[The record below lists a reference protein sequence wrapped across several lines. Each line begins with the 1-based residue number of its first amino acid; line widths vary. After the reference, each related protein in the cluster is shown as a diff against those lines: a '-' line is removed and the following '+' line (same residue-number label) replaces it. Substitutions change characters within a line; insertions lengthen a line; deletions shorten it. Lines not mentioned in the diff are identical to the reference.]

1 MLYQETAPVRPD
13 EEMDWPV
20 LAQYLRRHIDGAAGP
35 MSVSQ
40 FPGGSANLTYL
51 VRFGT
56 LELVVRRPP
65 LGPVAPGSHDMAREH
80 RVLSRLYQ
88 EFPLAPRSHHLCT
101 DESVIGAPFIV
112 VERRVGVVVR
122 DVFPDAMR
130 RHERLAGRTSAA
142 LVDAMA
148 ALHNVD
154 PGRCDLSGL
163 GKPDGFVARQ
173 LAGWQQRWELAREQ
187 EHPGMDEI
195 HRRLAAAVPKPQR
208 VSLLHN
214 DLKLDNCQFDP
225 ADPDHVKSIFDWDM
239 ATLGD
244 PLVDLGTLL
253 GYWPEPG
260 DPAPRAVRPQGADDA
275 FPSRAE
281 VVARYAAAT
290 GLDCSDSAW
299 YEAFALWKTAV
310 VVQQIYIRY
319 KRGQTRDERFAHI
332 ADRIPILVD
341 QALPLLRA
349 DRVR

>member
-1 MLYQETAPVRPD
+1 
-13 EEMDWPV
+13 MDWPV
-20 LAQYLRRHIDGAAGP
+20 LADYLAQHVTGATGP
-35 MSVSQ
+35 MHVAQ

-51 VRFGT
+51 VRFGE

-80 RVLSRLYQ
+80 RVLSRLHQ
-88 EFPLAPRSHHLCT
+88 QFPLAPRSYHLCE
-101 DESVIGAPFIV
+101 DLAVLGAPFIV

-122 DVFPDAMR
+122 DVFPDSMR
-130 RHERLAGRTSAA
+130 HHERLASRSSAA
-142 LVDAMA
+142 LVNAMA
-148 ALHNVD
+148 QLHNVD
-154 PGRCDLSGL
+154 PASCGLADL

-173 LAGWQQRWELAREQ
+173 LGGWKKRWELARDQ
-187 EHPGMDEI
+187 DHPLMDEI
-195 HRRLAAAVPKPQR
+195 HQRLAAAVPEPQR

-260 DPAPRAVRPQGADDA
+260 DPAPRAVRPEGAADA

-290 GLDCSDSAW
+290 GLDTRHSAW

-310 VVQQIYIRY
+310 VVQQIYIRF
-319 KRGQTRDERFAHI
+319 KRGQTKDERFAHI
-332 ADRIPILVD
+332 ADRIPILVH
-341 QALPLLRA
+341 QARALLE
-349 DRVR
+349 

>member
-1 MLYQETAPVRPD
+1 MEYHETAAVRPD
-13 EEMDWPV
+13 EEMNWPV
-20 LAQYLRRHIDGAAGP
+20 LAEYLRQHIAGAAGP
-35 MSVSQ
+35 MTVTQ

-51 VRFGT
+51 VQFGD
-56 LELVVRRPP
+56 LSLVVRRPP
-65 LGPVAPGSHDMAREH
+65 LGPLAPGAHDMAREH

-88 EFPLAPRSHHLCT
+88 EFPLAPRSYHLCA
-101 DESVIGAPFIV
+101 DEAVIGAPFIV

-122 DVFPDAMR
+122 DAFPESMR
-130 RHERLAGRTSAA
+130 RHPRLAGRTSAA

-154 PGRCDLSGL
+154 PERCGLADL
-163 GKPDGFVARQ
+163 GKPEGFVARQ
-173 LAGWQQRWELAREQ
+173 LSGWQQRWELAREQ
-187 EHPGMDEI
+187 EHPLMDEI
-195 HRRLAAAVPKPQR
+195 HRRLAIAIPPAQR

-214 DLKLDNCQFDP
+214 DFKLDNCQFDP
-225 ADPDHVKSIFDWDM
+225 DDPDHVRSIFDWDM

-244 PLVDLGTLL
+244 PLIDLGTLL
-253 GYWPEPG
+253 GYWPEPD
-260 DPAPRAVRPQGADDA
+260 DPAPRAVRPHGADDA

-290 GLDCSDSAW
+290 GLDTSHSAW

-341 QALPLLRA
+341 QALPLLR
-349 DRVR
+349 

>member
-1 MLYQETAPVRPD
+1 MSNETAPVRPD
-13 EEMDWPV
+13 EEMDWPA
-20 LAQYLRRHIDGAAGP
+20 LAAYLEQHIPAAAGP
-35 MSVSQ
+35 MRVAQ

-51 VRFGT
+51 VCFGD

-65 LGPVAPGSHDMAREH
+65 LGPVAPGAHDMAREH
-80 RVLSRLYQ
+80 RVLSRLYRQ
-88 EFPLAPRSHHLCT
+88 FPLAPRSYHLCS
-101 DESVIGAPFIV
+101 DPAVLGAPFIV

-122 DVFPDAMR
+122 DAFPAAMR
-130 RHERLAGRTSAA
+130 CHEQLAARTSAA

-148 ALHNVD
+148 QLHNVD
-154 PGRCDLSGL
+154 PACCDLADL

-173 LAGWQQRWELAREQ
+173 LGGWKKRWELAQ
-187 EHPGMDEI
+187 DQPHPLMDEI
-195 HRRLAAAVPKPQR
+195 HSRLSAAIPQPQR

-225 ADPDHVKSIFDWDM
+225 ADPDHVTSIFDWDM

-260 DPAPRAVRPQGADDA
+260 DPAPRAIRPEGADDP

-290 GLDCSDSAW
+290 GLDTRHSDW
-299 YEAFALWKTAV
+299 YQAFALWKTAV

-332 ADRIPILVD
+332 ADRIPILVE
-341 QALPLLRA
+341 QARPLL
-349 DRVR
+349 D